1 MKKNYFL
8 LIMAFC
14 CLFSVTQKSYG
25 QLSFNSTP
33 VTTAAVGA
41 PYTYSSFASDGT
53 NNVPAMT
60 CPTKPAWMSF
70 AATGSN
76 SMETVAPF
84 I

>member
-14 CLFSVTQKSYG
+14 CLSSVTQKSYG

-33 VTTAAVGA
+33 VTTATVGG
-41 PYTYSSFASDGT
+41 PYTYSPFASDGT
-53 NNVPAMT
+53 NNAPAMT